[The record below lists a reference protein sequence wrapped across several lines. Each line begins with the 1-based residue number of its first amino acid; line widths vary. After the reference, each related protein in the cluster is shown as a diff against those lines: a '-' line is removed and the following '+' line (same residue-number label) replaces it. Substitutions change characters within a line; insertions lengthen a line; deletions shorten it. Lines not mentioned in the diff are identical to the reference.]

1 VQWRFAVPA
10 QETLLRNHKHADES
24 VKHTEQRMYQRQA
37 SRAVSVAQPHRRLT
51 AKTTGESP
59 AAVSHWSATPRAAH
73 SHARQGK
80 ARMIE
85 LRTCCATLAAAT
97 ATPDCATR
105 VHAHSAHPT
114 AAHRDRSNGPQ
125 GRVL

>member
-1 VQWRFAVPA
+1 MRWRFAVPA

-59 AAVSHWSATPRAAH
+59 AAVSHWIYLYLSIYL
-73 SHARQGK
+73 S
-80 ARMIE
+80 IY
-85 LRTCCATLAAAT
+85 LYLCIYIYIYI
-97 ATPDCATR
+97 
-105 VHAHSAHPT
+105 
-114 AAHRDRSNGPQ
+114 
-125 GRVL
+125 